1 MEGIYFF
8 HGDFMV
14 RANFWVLTA
23 VLMQALFFSCGQG
36 AKSPDFVKDMKLVW
50 SDEFNGES
58 NCPDEENWDWNEGA
72 HGWGNS
78 EVQNYTKERANSYV
92 SKGSLKIVAQKD
104 AKGKWT
110 SARLISR
117 WKKAFTYGYIEF
129 RAKVPDRKG
138 TWPALWMMSDK
149 NEYGQWPRS
158 GEIDVMEHAASTWQ
172 DKTYGTAHCKAGYGG
187 SPVKSEYIIVE
198 NIEKKWH
205 TYGVLWTEDAITW
218 YCDGKPYSEYQ
229 NPRDEQ
235 KSENSWPFDKDFYII
250 INLAMGGSLGGSIP
264 KELDSCQME
273 VDYVRWYQ

>member
-1 MEGIYFF
+1 
-8 HGDFMV
+8 MV
-14 RANFWVLTA
+14 RTNFWVLTA
-23 VLMQALFFSCGQG
+23 VLMQALFFSCRQE
-36 AKSPDFVKDMKLVW
+36 ASSPDFVKDMKLVW
-50 SDEFNGES
+50 SDEFDGES
-58 NCPDEENWDWNEGA
+58 NCPNEENWDWNEGA

-138 TWPALWMMSDK
+138 SWPALWMMSDK

-218 YCDGKPYSEYQ
+218 YCDGKPYSEYK

-264 KELDSCQME
+264 KDLESCQME